1 MPQAKRKK
9 VNKKKEPVITPK
21 VKAGLRESVLFLLTV
36 IALFLLISLVSFSPQ
51 DPGWSHSA
59 DTGMVANLGGRMG
72 ASFANL
78 FLNLFGLMAYLF
90 PIMLLWLVVRI
101 YRQKSA
107 SHAKDIQTRIIVSVG
122 FVLTLVGGCGLSQ
135 MYFSSP
141 VDANSYL
148 AGGYLG
154 DAIASALIPAFG
166 SVGGTLLLLALFL
179 SGVTLLTGL
188 SWFWLMDVTGKYTL
202 MAYTWVKSIFIALKE
217 KKISNKMLE
226 QRQSIVK
233 KALRSQEKKKP
244 VRIEPKIAKPEQSER
259 KEREKQTDLFSR
271 PTNEL
276 LPSLALLDAAPLHE
290 GSFSREALETMSRML
305 ERKLLDFNIEV
316 QVVEVQPGP
325 VITRFEIDP
334 APGIKASQI
343 ANLANDLARSLSV
356 VSVRVVENIPGKP
369 YMGVELPNEHRESV
383 GFVEGISSKAYED
396 ATTPLAILLGKDIS
410 GAPVVADLCKMP
422 HLLIAGTTGSGKSV
436 CINALILSIIFKSTP
451 RDVRLILVDPKMLE
465 LSVYE
470 GLPHLL
476 APVVTDMKKAA
487 NALRW
492 GIFEME
498 RRYQLLAA
506 VGVRNLAG
514 YNRKVLDAI
523 KRGSPMIN
531 PLVES
536 ADEPEE
542 LATLPHIVIVIDEL
556 ADLMMVVGKKLEELI
571 ARLAQKARAA
581 GIHLVLATQRP
592 SVDVITGLIKANIPS
607 RISFRVPSKIDS
619 RTVLDQGGAESLL
632 GMGDMLFLPP
642 GASNTIRVHG
652 AFVSDDEV
660 HRVVKQL
667 TAAAEP
673 EYDETV
679 LAEPETGGTLSGNG
693 GDGDGEQDPLYDEA
707 VRCVT
712 ESRRASISSV
722 QRKLR
727 VGYNRAARMIETM
740 EMAGVVTAADTS
752 GKREVLAPEPV
763 KD

>member
-1 MPQAKRKK
+1 MAQAKRKK
-9 VNKKKEPVITPK
+9 QNIKRQPVITPK
-21 VKAGLRESVLFLLTV
+21 VRAGLRESVLFLLTV

-59 DTGMVANLGGRMG
+59 DTGMVSNLGGRTG

-90 PIMLLWLVVRI
+90 PVMLLWLVVRI
-101 YRQKSA
+101 YRQKLA
-107 SHAKDIQTRIIVSVG
+107 SHAKDIQTRIAVTVG
-122 FVLTLVGGCGLSQ
+122 FVLTLIGGCGLSQ
-135 MYFSSP
+135 MYFNSP

-154 DAIASALIPAFG
+154 DAIASTLTPSFG

-202 MAYTWVKSIFIALKE
+202 IAYAWVKNVFITLKE
-217 KKISNKMLE
+217 KKISSKMLE
-226 QRQSIVK
+226 QRQNTLK
-233 KALRSQEKKKP
+233 NARRSQEKKKP
-244 VRIEPKIAKPEQSER
+244 VRIEPKIAQPEQSER

-276 LPSLALLDAAPLHE
+276 LPSLALLDPAPLHE
-290 GSFSREALETMSRML
+290 RSFSREALETLSRML

-369 YMGVELPNEHRESV
+369 YIGVEIPNEHRESV

-396 ATTPLAILLGKDIS
+396 ASTPLAILLGKDIS

-514 YNRKVLDAI
+514 YNRKVKDGI
-523 KRGSPMIN
+523 KQNSPLMN
-531 PLVES
+531 PLVEPG
-536 ADEPEE
+536 DDPEE
-542 LATLPHIVIVIDEL
+542 LTTLPHIVIIIDEL

-642 GASNTIRVHG
+642 GANATVRVHG

-660 HRVVKQL
+660 HRVVKSL
-667 TAAAEP
+667 TAAAHP

-679 LAEPETGGTLSGNG
+679 LAEPESGGTLSA
-693 GDGDGEQDPLYDEA
+693 DGEADGEQDPLYDEA

-740 EMAGVVTAADTS
+740 EMAGVVTSADTS

>member
-9 VNKKKEPVITPK
+9 LNKKKEPVITPK
-21 VKAGLRESVLFLLTV
+21 VKAGLRESILFLLTV
-36 IALFLLISLVSFSPQ
+36 IALFLLISLVSFSPK

-59 DTGMVANLGGRMG
+59 DTGIVSNLGGHAG

-90 PIMLLWLVVRI
+90 PVMLLWLVVRI

-107 SHAKDIQTRIIVSVG
+107 SHAKDIHTRIVVSVG
-122 FVLTLVGGCGLSQ
+122 FILTLIGGCALSH
-135 MYFSSP
+135 MYFNSP
-141 VDANSYL
+141 VDASSYL
-148 AGGYLG
+148 PGGYLG
-154 DAIASALIPAFG
+154 EAIASTLTPSFG
-166 SVGGTLLLLALFL
+166 TVGGTLLLLALFL
-179 SGVTLLTGL
+179 SGITLLTGL

-202 MAYTWVKSIFIALKE
+202 IAYDWLKGMVVSLIE
-217 KKISNKMLE
+217 KKQSQKVLE
-226 QRQSIVK
+226 KRQLNVK
-233 KALRSQEKKKP
+233 KARRSQEKKKP
-244 VRIEPKIAKPEQSER
+244 VRIEPKIANPEQSER
-259 KEREKQTDLFSR
+259 KEREKQADLFSR

-276 LPSLALLDAAPLHE
+276 LPSLSLLDPAPLHE
-290 GSFSREALETMSRML
+290 GSFSRDALEKLSRML

-325 VITRFEIDP
+325 VVTRFEIDP
-334 APGIKASQI
+334 APGVKASQI
-343 ANLANDLARSLSV
+343 ANLASDLARSLSV
-356 VSVRVVENIPGKP
+356 TSVRVVDNIPGKS
-369 YMGVELPNEHRESV
+369 YMGVEIPNEYRESV
-383 GFVEGISSKAYED
+383 GFIEGISSKAYED
-396 ATTPLAILLGKDIS
+396 ASSPLAILLGKDIS
-410 GAPVVADLCKMP
+410 GAPVVADLRKMP

-436 CINALILSIIFKSTP
+436 CLNSLILSIIFKSTP

-487 NALRW
+487 NSLRW

-498 RRYQLLAA
+498 RRYRLLAA

-514 YNRKVLDAI
+514 YNRKVKDGI
-523 KRGSPMIN
+523 KRKAPLMN
-531 PLVES
+531 PLVEPGE
-536 ADEPEE
+536 EPEE
-542 LATLPHIVIVIDEL
+542 LTTLPYIVIIIDEL

-607 RISFRVPSKIDS
+607 RISFRVPSKVDS

-642 GASNTIRVHG
+642 GASNTVRVHG
-652 AFVSDDEV
+652 AFVSDEEV
-660 HRVVKQL
+660 HRVVSQL
-667 TAAAEP
+667 AAAAQP

-679 LAEPETGGTLSGNG
+679 LEDPDAGGTLSGNG
-693 GDGDGEQDPLYDEA
+693 SNDGEQDPLYDEA
-707 VRCVT
+707 VRIVT

-727 VGYNRAARMIETM
+727 IGYNRAARMIETM
-740 EMAGVVTAADTS
+740 EMTGVVSAADNS

>member
-21 VKAGLRESVLFLLTV
+21 VRAGLRESVLFLLTV

-59 DTGMVANLGGRMG
+59 DTGLVSNLGGRSG

-90 PIMLLWLVVRI
+90 PVMLLWLVVRI

-107 SHAKDIQTRIIVSVG
+107 SHAKDIQTRVIVSVG
-122 FVLTLVGGCGLSQ
+122 FFLTLIGGCGLSQ

-154 DAIASALIPAFG
+154 GAIASTLTPSFG
-166 SVGGTLLLLALFL
+166 TVGGTLLLLALFL

-188 SWFWLMDVTGKYTL
+188 SWFWLMDITGKYTL
-202 MAYTWVKSIFIALKE
+202 LAFDWIKGVFVSLKE
-217 KKISNKMLE
+217 KKQAHKMLE
-226 QRQSIVK
+226 QRQLSVK
-233 KALRSQEKKKP
+233 KARRNQDKKKP
-244 VRIEPKIAKPEQSER
+244 VRIEPKIARPEQSER
-259 KEREKQTDLFSR
+259 KEREKQTELFSG
-271 PTNEL
+271 PTDDL
-276 LPSLALLDAAPLHE
+276 LPSLSLLDPAPLHE
-290 GSFSREALETMSRML
+290 GSFSRDALETLSRML

-325 VITRFEIDP
+325 VITSFEIDP

-369 YMGVELPNEHRESV
+369 YMGVEIPNEHRESV
-383 GFVEGISSKAYED
+383 GFIEGISSKAYED
-396 ATTPLAILLGKDIS
+396 ASSPLAILLGKDIS

-451 RDVRLILVDPKMLE
+451 KDVRLILVDPKMLE

-514 YNRKVLDAI
+514 YNRKVTDGV
-523 KRGSPMIN
+523 KQGSPLMN
-531 PLVES
+531 PLTKPGEE
-536 ADEPEE
+536 AEE
-542 LATLPHIVIVIDEL
+542 LTTLPHIVIIIDEL

-619 RTVLDQGGAESLL
+619 RTILDQGGAESLL

-642 GASNTIRVHG
+642 GAGAPVRVHG

-660 HRVVKQL
+660 HRVVTQL
-667 TAAAEP
+667 TAAAQP
-673 EYDETV
+673 EYDDAV
-679 LAEPETGGTLSGNG
+679 LEEPETGGTLSSDG
-693 GDGDGEQDPLYDEA
+693 GDDGEQDPLYDEA
-707 VRCVT
+707 VRIVT

-740 EMAGVVTAADTS
+740 EIAGVVTAADTS

>member
-9 VNKKKEPVITPK
+9 KNIKKEPVITPK

-51 DPGWSHSA
+51 DPGWSHSS
-59 DTGMVANLGGRMG
+59 DTGLVSNLGGRAG

-107 SHAKDIQTRIIVSVG
+107 SHAKDIQTRIVVSIG
-122 FVLTLVGGCGLSQ
+122 FVLTLIGGCGLSQ
-135 MYFSSP
+135 MYFNSP

-154 DAIASALIPAFG
+154 DAIASTLTPSFG

-202 MAYTWVKSIFIALKE
+202 MAYGWIKGIFISLRE
-217 KKISNKMLE
+217 RKISNKMLE
-226 QRQSIVK
+226 QRQISVK
-233 KALRSQEKKKP
+233 SARRSQEKKKP

-259 KEREKQTDLFSR
+259 KEREKQKDLFSR
-271 PTNEL
+271 PANEL

-290 GSFSREALETMSRML
+290 GSFSREALETLSRML

-334 APGIKASQI
+334 APGVKASQI

-369 YMGVELPNEHRESV
+369 YMGVEIPNEHRESV

-514 YNRKVLDAI
+514 YNRKVKEASSRNTPL
-523 KRGSPMIN
+523 MN
-531 PLVES
+531 PLVEPG
-536 ADEPEE
+536 DEPEE
-542 LATLPHIVIVIDEL
+542 LTTLPHIVIIIDEL

-667 TAAAEP
+667 TAAANP
-673 EYDETV
+673 EYDESV
-679 LAEPETGGTLSGNG
+679 LAEPETGETLSGNG
-693 GDGDGEQDPLYDEA
+693 DADGEQDPLYDEA

-740 EMAGVVTAADTS
+740 ELAGVVTPADTS

>member
-1 MPQAKRKK
+1 MPQAKRNKS
-9 VNKKKEPVITPK
+9 KKKEPVITPK
-21 VKAGLRESVLFLLTV
+21 VRAGLRESILFLLTV
-36 IALFLLISLVSFSPQ
+36 VAIFLLIALVSFSPQ
-51 DPGWSHSA
+51 DPGWSHST
-59 DTGMVANLGGRMG
+59 DTGMVSNLGGRTG

-107 SHAKDIQTRIIVSVG
+107 SHARDIQTRVIVSVG
-122 FVLTLVGGCGLSQ
+122 FLFTLIGGSGLSQ
-135 MYFSSP
+135 MYFNSP
-141 VDANSYL
+141 LNASNYL

-154 DAIASALIPAFG
+154 GAIASTLIPSFG
-166 SVGGTLLLLALFL
+166 VVGGTLLLLALFL

-188 SWFWLMDVTGKYTL
+188 SWFWLMDITGKYTL
-202 MAYTWVKSIFIALKE
+202 LVYDRARAFLISLRE
-217 KKISNKMLE
+217 KKRSNRMLE
-226 QRQSIVK
+226 QRQLSVK
-233 KALRSQEKKKP
+233 KARRSQEKKKA
-244 VRIEPKIAKPEQSER
+244 VRIEPKIARPEQSER
-259 KEREKQTDLFSR
+259 NEREKQTDLFSR
-271 PTNEL
+271 PAGEL
-276 LPSLALLDAAPLHE
+276 LPSLSLLDPAPIHE
-290 GSFSREALETMSRML
+290 GSYSRETIETLSRML

-356 VSVRVVENIPGKP
+356 ISVRVVENIPGKP
-369 YMGVELPNEHRESV
+369 YMGVEIPNETRESV
-383 GFVEGISSKAYED
+383 GFIEGLSSKAYED
-396 ATTPLAILLGKDIS
+396 ASTPLAVLLGKDIS

-451 RDVRLILVDPKMLE
+451 KDVRMILVDPKMLE

-498 RRYQLLAA
+498 RRYRLMAA

-514 YNRKVLDAI
+514 YNRKVEEGV
-523 KRGSPMIN
+523 KQKSPLMN
-531 PLVES
+531 PLVEPGN
-536 ADEPEE
+536 EPEE
-542 LATLPHIVIVIDEL
+542 LTALPHIVIIIDEL

-619 RTVLDQGGAESLL
+619 RTILDQSGAESLL
-632 GMGDMLFLPP
+632 GLGDMLFLPP
-642 GASNTIRVHG
+642 GASNTVRVHG

-667 TAAAEP
+667 TAAAQP

-679 LAEPETGGTLSGNG
+679 LEEPEMGGNLTA
-693 GDGDGEQDPLYDEA
+693 DGDVGAEHDPLYDEA

-752 GKREVLAPEPV
+752 GKREVLAPEPF

>member
-9 VNKKKEPVITPK
+9 SKKKEPVITPK
-21 VKAGLRESVLFLLTV
+21 VRAGLRESILFILTV
-36 IALFLLISLVSFSPQ
+36 VALFLLISLVSFSPL

-59 DTGMVANLGGRMG
+59 DNGTVSNLGGRTG

-107 SHAKDIQTRIIVSVG
+107 SHAKDVQTRVIVSSG
-122 FVLTLVGGCGLSQ
+122 FLLTLIGGCGLSQ
-135 MYFSSP
+135 MYFNSP
-141 VDANSYL
+141 VDASSYL

-154 DAIASALIPAFG
+154 GVISSTLIPSFG
-166 SVGGTLLLLALFL
+166 TVGGTLLLLALFL

-188 SWFWLMDVTGKYTL
+188 SWFWLMDVIGKYTL
-202 MAYTWVKSIFIALKE
+202 LAYDRIKSLFISLRE
-217 KKISNKMLE
+217 KKASNKMLE
-226 QRQSIVK
+226 QRQQSVK
-233 KALRSQEKKKP
+233 KARRTQDRKKP

-259 KEREKQTDLFSR
+259 KEREKQKDLFSR

-276 LPSLALLDAAPLHE
+276 LPSLSLLDPAPVHE
-290 GSFSREALETMSRML
+290 GSYSRDAIETMSRML
-305 ERKLLDFNIEV
+305 ERKLLDFNIEI

-369 YMGVELPNEHRESV
+369 YMGVEIPNESRETV
-383 GFVEGISSKAYED
+383 GFIEGISSKAYED
-396 ATTPLAILLGKDIS
+396 TSTPLAILLGKDIS

-451 RDVRLILVDPKMLE
+451 RDVRMILVDPKMLE

-492 GIFEME
+492 GIFEMD
-498 RRYQLLAA
+498 RRYRLMAA

-514 YNRKVLDAI
+514 YNRKVEEAI
-523 KRGSPMIN
+523 KQKSPLMN
-531 PLVES
+531 PLTEPGN
-536 ADEPEE
+536 EPEA
-542 LATLPHIVIVIDEL
+542 LSTLPHIVIIIDEL

-642 GASNTIRVHG
+642 GASHTVRVHG

-667 TAAAEP
+667 TATAQP
-673 EYDETV
+673 EYDESV
-679 LAEPETGGTLSGNG
+679 LEEPQTGGNLS
-693 GDGDGEQDPLYDEA
+693 DGASDGEQDALYDEA
-707 VRCVT
+707 VRIVT
-712 ESRRASISSV
+712 QSRRASISSV

-727 VGYNRAARMIETM
+727 IGYNRAARMIETM
-740 EMAGVVTAADTS
+740 EMAGVVTSADSS

>member
-9 VNKKKEPVITPK
+9 QNIKKEPVITPK

-36 IALFLLISLVSFSPQ
+36 VALFLLISLVSFSPK
-51 DPGWSHSA
+51 DPGWSHST
-59 DTGMVANLGGRMG
+59 DTGLVSNLGGRAG

-107 SHAKDIQTRIIVSVG
+107 SHAKDIQTRVVVSIG
-122 FVLTLVGGCGLSQ
+122 FVLTLIGGCGLSQ

-141 VDANSYL
+141 VDASSYL

-154 DAIASALIPAFG
+154 DAIASTLIPSFG

-202 MAYTWVKSIFIALKE
+202 LVYGWIKGIFISLRE
-217 KKISNKMLE
+217 KKISSKMLE
-226 QRQSIVK
+226 QRQISVK
-233 KALRSQEKKKP
+233 KARRSQEMKKP

-259 KEREKQTDLFSR
+259 KEREKQKDLFSR
-271 PTNEL
+271 PSNEL
-276 LPSLALLDAAPLHE
+276 LPSLALLDAAPTHE
-290 GSFSREALETMSRML
+290 GSFSREALETLSRML

-334 APGIKASQI
+334 APGVKASQI
-343 ANLANDLARSLSV
+343 ASLANDLARSLSV

-369 YMGVELPNEHRESV
+369 YMGVEIPNEHRESV

-514 YNRKVLDAI
+514 YNRKVKEGI
-523 KRGSPMIN
+523 SRNSPLMN
-531 PLVES
+531 PLVE
-536 ADEPEE
+536 AGDAPEE
-542 LATLPHIVIVIDEL
+542 LTTLPHIVIIIDEL

-632 GMGDMLFLPP
+632 GMGDMLLLPP

-667 TAAAEP
+667 TAAANP
-673 EYDETV
+673 EYDESV
-679 LAEPETGGTLSGNG
+679 LAEPETGGTLSSD

-740 EMAGVVTAADTS
+740 EMTGVVTPADSS

>member
-9 VNKKKEPVITPK
+9 SKKKEPVIAPK
-21 VKAGLRESVLFLLTV
+21 VRAGLRESILFLLTV
-36 IALFLLISLVSFSPQ
+36 VAIFLLIALVSFSPQ
-51 DPGWSHSA
+51 DPGWSHST
-59 DTGMVANLGGRMG
+59 DTGMVLNMGGRTG

-101 YRQKSA
+101 YRQKSV
-107 SHAKDIQTRIIVSVG
+107 SHARDIQTRVIVSIG
-122 FVLTLVGGCGLSQ
+122 FLFTLIGGSGLSQ
-135 MYFSSP
+135 MYFNSP
-141 VDANSYL
+141 LNASNYL

-154 DAIASALIPAFG
+154 GSLATALIPSLG
-166 SVGGTLLLLALFL
+166 TVGGTLLLLALFL

-188 SWFWLMDVTGKYTL
+188 SWFWLMDITGKYTL
-202 MAYTWVKSIFIALKE
+202 LVYDRTRAFLTFLQE
-217 KKISNKMLE
+217 KKRSHRMLE
-226 QRQSIVK
+226 QRQLSLK
-233 KALRSQEKKKP
+233 KARRSQEKKKP

-271 PTNEL
+271 LGNEL
-276 LPSLALLDAAPLHE
+276 LPSLSLLDPAPVHE
-290 GSFSREALETMSRML
+290 GSYSREVLETLSRML

-356 VSVRVVENIPGKP
+356 VSVRIVENIPGKP
-369 YMGVELPNEHRESV
+369 YMGVEIPNETRENV
-383 GFVEGISSKAYED
+383 GFIEGLSSKAYED
-396 ATTPLAILLGKDIS
+396 SATPLAILLGKDIS
-410 GAPVVADLCKMP
+410 GAPVVADLSKMP

-451 RDVRLILVDPKMLE
+451 KDVRMILIDPKMLE
-465 LSVYE
+465 LSAYE

-498 RRYQLLAA
+498 RRYRLMAA
-506 VGVRNLAG
+506 MGVRNLAG
-514 YNRKVLDAI
+514 YNRKVEEGI
-523 KRGSPMIN
+523 KQKSPLMN
-531 PLVES
+531 PLVEPGN
-536 ADEPEE
+536 EPEE
-542 LATLPHIVIVIDEL
+542 LATMPHIVIIIDEL

-619 RTVLDQGGAESLL
+619 RTILDQSGAESLL

-642 GASNTIRVHG
+642 GASNTVRVHG

-667 TAAAEP
+667 TVAALP

-679 LAEPETGGTLSGNG
+679 LEEPETDRNLLTE
-693 GDGDGEQDPLYDEA
+693 GDNGEQDPLYDEA

-740 EMAGVVTAADTS
+740 EIAGVITAADNS
-752 GKREVLAPEPV
+752 GKREVLAPGPV

>member
-9 VNKKKEPVITPK
+9 KNIKKEPVITPK

-51 DPGWSHSA
+51 DPGWSHSS
-59 DTGMVANLGGRMG
+59 DTGMVSNLGGRAG

-107 SHAKDIQTRIIVSVG
+107 SHAKDIQTRIAVSIG
-122 FVLTLVGGCGLSQ
+122 FVLTLIGGCGLSQ
-135 MYFSSP
+135 MYFYSP

-154 DAIASALIPAFG
+154 DAIASTLTPSFG

-179 SGVTLLTGL
+179 SGITLLTGL

-202 MAYTWVKSIFIALKE
+202 LAYAWIKGIFISLRE
-217 KKISNKMLE
+217 KKISSKMLE
-226 QRQSIVK
+226 QRKVSVK
-233 KALRSQEKKKP
+233 KARRSQEKKKP
-244 VRIEPKIAKPEQSER
+244 VRIEPKIAQPEQSER
-259 KEREKQTDLFSR
+259 KEREKQKDLFSR
-271 PTNEL
+271 PANEL

-290 GSFSREALETMSRML
+290 GSFSREALETLSRML

-369 YMGVELPNEHRESV
+369 YMGVEIPNEHRESV

-514 YNRKVLDAI
+514 YNRKVKEASSRNTPL
-523 KRGSPMIN
+523 MN
-531 PLVES
+531 PLVEPG
-536 ADEPEE
+536 DEPEE
-542 LATLPHIVIVIDEL
+542 LTTLPHIVIIIDEL

-607 RISFRVPSKIDS
+607 RISFRVPSKNDS

-667 TAAAEP
+667 TAAANP
-673 EYDETV
+673 EYDESV
-679 LAEPETGGTLSGNG
+679 LAEPETGGTLSGD
-693 GDGDGEQDPLYDEA
+693 GDEDGEQDPLYDEA

-740 EMAGVVTAADTS
+740 ELAGVVTPADTS

>member
-9 VNKKKEPVITPK
+9 INKKKEPVITPK
-21 VKAGLRESVLFLLTV
+21 VKAGLRESILFILTV
-36 IALFLLISLVSFSPQ
+36 IALFLLISLVSFSPK
-51 DPGWSHSA
+51 DPGWSHST
-59 DTGMVANLGGRMG
+59 DTGIVSNLGGHAG

-90 PIMLLWLVVRI
+90 PVMLLWLVVRI

-107 SHAKDIQTRIIVSVG
+107 SHAKDIHTRIVVSVG
-122 FVLTLVGGCGLSQ
+122 FILTLIGGCALSQ

-141 VDANSYL
+141 LDATSYL
-148 AGGYLG
+148 PGGYLG
-154 DAIASALIPAFG
+154 EAIASTLTPSFG
-166 SVGGTLLLLALFL
+166 TVGGTLLLLALFL
-179 SGVTLLTGL
+179 SGITLLTGL

-202 MAYTWVKSIFIALKE
+202 IAYDWLKAMAVSLKE
-217 KKISNKMLE
+217 KKQSQKVLE
-226 QRQSIVK
+226 KRQLSVK
-233 KALRSQEKKKP
+233 KARRSQDKKKP
-244 VRIEPKIAKPEQSER
+244 VRIEPKIANPEQSER
-259 KEREKQTDLFSR
+259 KEREKQKDLFSR

-276 LPSLALLDAAPLHE
+276 LPSLSLLDPAPLHE
-290 GSFSREALETMSRML
+290 GSFSRDALEKLSRML

-334 APGIKASQI
+334 APGVKASQI
-343 ANLANDLARSLSV
+343 ANLASDLARSLSV
-356 VSVRVVENIPGKP
+356 ISVRVVENIPGKSF
-369 YMGVELPNEHRESV
+369 MGVEIPNEYRESV
-383 GFVEGISSKAYED
+383 GFIEGISSKAYED
-396 ATTPLAILLGKDIS
+396 ASSPLAILLGKDIS

-436 CINALILSIIFKSTP
+436 CLNALILSIIFKSTP

-498 RRYQLLAA
+498 RRYRLLAA

-514 YNRKVLDAI
+514 YNRKVNEGI
-523 KRGSPMIN
+523 KRKAPLMN
-531 PLVES
+531 PLVE
-536 ADEPEE
+536 AGEEPEQ
-542 LATLPHIVIVIDEL
+542 LTTLPYIVIIIDEL

-607 RISFRVPSKIDS
+607 RISFRVPSKVDS

-642 GASNTIRVHG
+642 GASNTVRVHG

-660 HRVVKQL
+660 HRVVSQL
-667 TAAAEP
+667 AAAAQP

-679 LAEPETGGTLSGNG
+679 LEDPDAGATLSANG
-693 GDGDGEQDPLYDEA
+693 SNDGEQDPLYDEA
-707 VRCVT
+707 VRIVT

-727 VGYNRAARMIETM
+727 IGYNRAARMIETM
-740 EMAGVVTAADTS
+740 EMAGVVSAADNS